1 MSIDINEEL
10 KKIDESRNWV
20 EFMKQ
25 APCEKLK
32 KTHNKPVNN
41 TRVH

>member
-20 EFMKQ
+20 EFMK
-25 APCEKLK
+25 PTLCEKLK

-41 TRVH
+41 TRIH

>member
-20 EFMKQ
+20 EFMK
-25 APCEKLK
+25 PGLYEKLI
-32 KTHNKPVNN
+32 KTHNKPANN
-41 TRVH
+41 TRIH